1 MASNTVGTLVF
12 WGRVACIFSLIL
24 VGSLRA
30 APEAPAL
37 ETIVELAR
45 TGRNAEA
52 IERYEALPEGVDRP
66 LALLRAVAGCYWRE
80 RHFEEA
86 RTLYQMLRPTLFDP
100 CRLGI
105 VGRRRLKRM
114 IGAVRSGCNG
124 YSIRCFRASSRR
136 ISI

>member
-1 MASNTVGTLVF
+1 MTAMASNTVGTLVF

-66 LALLRAVAGCYWRE
+66 LALCVPLRAATGVS
-80 RHFEEA
+80 
-86 RTLYQMLRPTLFDP
+86 
-100 CRLGI
+100 GI
-105 VGRRRLKRM
+105 SRRRAPSTRCYVPHYL
-114 IGAVRSGCNG
+114 
-124 YSIRCFRASSRR
+124 IRAGLE
-136 ISI
+136 